1 MEKKMDFIEK
11 YLELSAKISKE
22 RTDVLKHH
30 LNYITRQHA
39 INLSKEEDNKKLKKR
54 SHDLDSKENNTLL
67 KERIKYKP
75 GGGPAKDRKIVNEK
89 YKLSI
94 EQIQEIRKQSH
105 FFCQKNITKIDIER
119 KEKIRNIMLPLI
131 KN

>member
-54 SHDLDSKENNTLL
+54 SHDLDSKENNILL

>member
-1 MEKKMDFIEK
+1 MDFIEK

>member
-1 MEKKMDFIEK
+1 MDFIEK

-54 SHDLDSKENNTLL
+54 SHDLDSKENNALL

>member
-1 MEKKMDFIEK
+1 MDFIEK

-54 SHDLDSKENNTLL
+54 SHDLDSKENNILL